1 MEFEFSLLAHMQSTT
16 TLLKQLLNQHDIP
29 AIEFFA
35 ALFCGLS
42 TESCVQPCDDI
53 NSEYN
58 NININ
63 PKQNDLGELMVKLA
77 TFFCQSFTSTY
88 LNLKRIRDLWS
99 KCCKVPL

>member
-1 MEFEFSLLAHMQSTT
+1 MEFSLLAHMQSTT

-42 TESCVQPCDDI
+42 TESCVQPCDEI

-58 NININ
+58 NMNIN

-77 TFFCQSFTSTY
+77 TFFLPIIY
-88 LNLKRIRDLWS
+88 INLSKPKENKR
-99 KCCKVPL
+99 PLE

>member
-1 MEFEFSLLAHMQSTT
+1 MTYLP
-16 TLLKQLLNQHDIP
+16 LN
-29 AIEFFA
+29 FFA

-77 TFFCQSFTSTY
+77 TFFLPIIY
-88 LNLKRIRDLWS
+88 INLSKPKENKR
-99 KCCKVPL
+99 PLE

>member
-1 MEFEFSLLAHMQSTT
+1 MEFSLLAHMQSTT
-16 TLLKQLLNQHDIP
+16 NLLKQLLNQHDIP

-42 TESCVQPCDDI
+42 TESCVQPCDEI

-58 NININ
+58 NMNIN

-77 TFFCQSFTSTY
+77 TFFLPIIY
-88 LNLKRIRDLWS
+88 INLS
-99 KCCKVPL
+99 KPK